1 MLAALFCDQ
10 IEPKSL
16 TLGEVLDGDRMAMS
30 LYELHFRG
38 LKTYLRFYANR
49 FLYDHVQVTSS
60 FKCL

>member
-1 MLAALFCDQ
+1 
-10 IEPKSL
+10 
-16 TLGEVLDGDRMAMS
+16 MAMS

-60 FKCL
+60 FKCLWI